1 MSRFSSPVDK
11 GAAGR
16 ARLVMALL
24 AGMLLGGL
32 LLSHAQSP
40 AARAASA
47 SSDLATVTYRR
58 VFEGSTPEFVEIV
71 VRQDGVAKA
80 DVRQLNETASPQE
93 FMVGAAVSDQIF
105 DLARQLR
112 NFRDTKLDAGRRVAY
127 LGQKT
132 LRWEKGGE
140 SYQTQYNYTADP
152 QAAQLQ
158 KVFENLAQ
166 EQADLDRLEQR
177 LRYDRLGVSEAL
189 DRFEEHLNQR
199 ELPEPERFLPVL
211 DRIAGDTRLIEL
223 ARQRARS
230 LAARIRAGQDR

>member
-1 MSRFSSPVDK
+1 V
-11 GAAGR
+11 AGW
-16 ARLVMALL
+16 ALL
-24 AGMLLGGL
+24 VGACVSGGTVTAR
-32 LLSHAQSP
+32 AQMPSEP
-40 AARAASA
+40 AAASE
-47 SSDLATVTYRR
+47 LATVTFRR
-58 VFEGSTPEFVEIV
+58 VFEGSTPEFVEIS
-71 VRQDGVAKA
+71 VRQDGAVKA
-80 DVRQLNETASPQE
+80 DVRQLSDAASPQE
-93 FMVGAAVSDQIF
+93 FTVKAALSGQIF
-105 DLARQLR
+105 DLARQLG
-112 NFRDTKLDAGRRVAY
+112 NFRGADLDTSRRVAY
-127 LGQKT
+127 MGQKT